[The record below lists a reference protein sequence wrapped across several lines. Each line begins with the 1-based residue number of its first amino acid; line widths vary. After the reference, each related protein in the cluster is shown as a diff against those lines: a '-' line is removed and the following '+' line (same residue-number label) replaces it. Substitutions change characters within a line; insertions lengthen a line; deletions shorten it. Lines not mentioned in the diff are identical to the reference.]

1 MCTAP
6 NMGRYVHYR
15 IVSATLVAPAIYLLV
30 AAVAVLARRS
40 LIYAPTILLAL
51 ATVGLLWKFKKLQ
64 EPIIVVAAAVIG
76 VVVYPLLH
84 S

>member
-15 IVSATLVAPAIYLLV
+15 IVGATLVGLAIYLLV

-40 LIYAPTILLAL
+40 LVDAPTILLAL